1 LQRFAQL
8 LKSNMLFRQI
18 FTARANVWRIVLALL
33 AASLSSAWAQTSTN
47 LPVTNL
53 LQLVTLLNENEKEV
67 RDVQLEAT
75 VCAASD
81 PSIGVVIL
89 KDDTGVESIEL
100 GAGQPKFLPG
110 EKVRIDQKKCL
121 LRRRDLGAQIS
132 AAPIADNNMV
142 HDRAFAF
149 AGLGL
154 RAGRHPITVE
164 WFNQYHDPYLEVRR
178 WPPLA
183 PSVAIPD
190 SDLSHGVSNHVSGQ
204 EFEPGLQ
211 VEYFEGNWERVPDF
225 DLLKPVKTAIVTN
238 FNPGFR
244 SHDELVGLRFT
255 GFVKVPT
262 NGYYSF
268 STTSADGSL
277 LFVGDPAVK
286 VVKAGSGPVPEAAPA
301 IIDDVVSDPC
311 QKKWVS
317 VEGRVSS
324 VLPVGKGLE
333 LELRSERNSLLVR
346 IADAGSDVPRLLN
359 SRVRVTGVASGVFNL
374 GGRLVLGQLAVA
386 TTGDLV
392 VLDQAPAAPSAS
404 TALLK
409 IKQVQ
414 SLPIAD
420 AKRGLPVHIRGVV
433 TSKGRPFDNYLTIQ
447 DNTRGI
453 FVYLR
458 NVSNSIPVCGD
469 FYDIVGHSGA
479 GNFAPVVWADEIE
492 HLGKGDMPEPSQPAW
507 SALVNGSMDI
517 QWVAL
522 QGLVTDVQSNIL
534 SMLLPG
540 GQVDVEIITPTL
552 SNLDSFKKSVIT
564 VKGVLFAEWNTNR
577 EVRVGEIRIH
587 NAGIT
592 MDAPAPASPFDAVLK
607 TPRELLLFDAQA
619 SPFRRVKVQ
628 GQIVYT
634 DTNQVFLMHDGTGL
648 RIFPASA
655 ADVVPGDMVD
665 VVGYPYI
672 GGTTPLLREALLR
685 KTGAAP
691 LPPPKIMAEKELMQ
705 GGLDSIRVRV
715 EGKLLGWHIE
725 GGLPVLEM
733 QSGVHLFF
741 ARLASWDSSNLSLRT
756 GSRLALT
763 GVYAAQGGGFNLLL
777 NAPADITVLSQPS
790 WWTLQRLLIVLGIMV
805 FVLFLAIV
813 WITQLH
819 RLVEQRTTQLAREI
833 RERELEAERSRIA
846 RDLHD
851 DLGSSLTEI
860 GVLASTG
867 QNEPG
872 NGQGNSAT
880 LFQNIANKSRRLLA
894 ALDVI
899 VWAVDPEDNSLQS
912 LADYLTAYAGE
923 YLSSTNIACRFK
935 VPISFP
941 PVTLDGRV
949 RHELLMTIKET
960 LNNVVRHAEATEVEF
975 RMAVNAGRLDITISD
990 NGKGIQTPAERDGH
1004 GLKNLPTRMNHLGGR
1019 FTVESQNGGGTIVTV
1034 TLPLPQYSGAKVQAP
1049 VE

>member
-1 LQRFAQL
+1 
-8 LKSNMLFRQI
+8 
-18 FTARANVWRIVLALL
+18 
-33 AASLSSAWAQTSTN
+33 
-47 LPVTNL
+47 VTNL
-53 LQLVTLLNENEKEV
+53 LQLTELLNENEKEV

-81 PSIGVVIL
+81 PSVGVLIL
-89 KDDTGVESIEL
+89 KDGTDTELIEL
-100 GAGQPKFLPG
+100 GTGQPKFLPG
-110 EKVRIDQKKCL
+110 QKIRIEQKKCL

-132 AAPIADNNMV
+132 AAPIVDNNTV
-142 HDRAFAF
+142 HDKTFSF
-149 AGLGL
+149 GGLGL
-154 RAGRHPITVE
+154 KAGRHAITVD
-164 WFNQYHDPYLEVRR
+164 WFNQFHTPYLQVRR

-183 PSVAIPD
+183 PSIAIPD
-190 SDLSHGVSNHVSGQ
+190 SDLSHSVSNDISSKP

-225 DLLKPVKTAIVTN
+225 DLLKPIKSGVVTN
-238 FNPGFR
+238 FDDGFR
-244 SHDELVGLRFT
+244 LRDELAGLRFK
-255 GFVKVPT
+255 GFVRVPT

-277 LFVGDPAVK
+277 LFLDDPTLK
-286 VVKAGSGPVPEAAPA
+286 VVTAGVEPAPLATPA
-301 IIDDVVSDPC
+301 IIDEVVSNSC
-311 QKKWVS
+311 KKEWVS

-324 VLPVGKGLE
+324 VAAVGKGLE

-346 IADAGSDVPRLLN
+346 IADAGVDVPRLLN
-359 SRVRVTGVASGVFNL
+359 SRVRVTGVGSGVFDL
-374 GGRLVLGQLAVA
+374 SGRLVLGRLAAA
-386 TTGDLV
+386 TTGDLA
-392 VLDQAPAAPSAS
+392 VLDQAPASPSAS
-404 TALLK
+404 MALLK
-409 IKQVQ
+409 IRQVQ
-414 SLPIAD
+414 SLPIED

-458 NVSNSIPVCGD
+458 NVSNCIPVCGD
-469 FYDIVGHSGA
+469 YYDIVGHSGA

-517 QWVAL
+517 QWVAF

-540 GQVDVEIITPTL
+540 GQVDVEIVTPIL
-552 SNLDSFKKSVIT
+552 PNLDSFKKSVVT

-577 EVRVGEIRIH
+577 EVRVGEIRVH
-587 NAGIT
+587 NASIT
-592 MDAPAPASPFDAVLK
+592 MDAPAPANPFDAVLK

-628 GQIVYT
+628 GQIVYA
-634 DTNQVFLMHDGTGL
+634 DANQVFLMHAGTGL
-648 RIFPASA
+648 RIFQAGA
-655 ADVVPGDMVD
+655 AGVAPGDLVE

-672 GGTTPLLREALLR
+672 GGETPLLREALLR
-685 KTGAAP
+685 KTGVAP
-691 LPPPKIMAEKELMQ
+691 LPPPKIMAERELTQ

-741 ARLASWDSSNLSLRT
+741 ARLASWDYNLSVRS

-763 GVYAAQGGGFNLLL
+763 GVCAAQGGGFDILL
-777 NAPADITVLSQPS
+777 NGPTDITVLSQPS

-805 FVLFLAIV
+805 FVLIFAVV
-813 WITQLH
+813 WITQLR
-819 RLVEQRTTQLAREI
+819 RLVEQRTAQLGKEI

-860 GVLASTG
+860 SVLASTG
-867 QNEPG
+867 QNEPA
-872 NGQGNSAT
+872 NGSENAST
-880 LFQNIANKSRRLLA
+880 LFNSIANKSRRLIA

-923 YLSSTNIACRFK
+923 YLSSTNITCRFK

-960 LNNVVRHAEATEVEF
+960 LNNIVRHAQATEVEF
-975 RMAVNAGRLDITISD
+975 RMAVSAGGLDITIID
-990 NGKGIQTPAERDGH
+990 NGKGIQGPSERDGH
-1004 GLKNLPTRMNHLGGR
+1004 GLKNLPTRMNHLGGHY
-1019 FTVESQNGGGTIVTV
+1019 TVESQNGSGTIVTV
-1034 TLPLPQYSGAKVQAP
+1034 TLPLPEYGGAKDQSSVK
-1049 VE
+1049 